1 MRMRWMM
8 MLVMIIFVIYYA
20 IIAIDQI
27 MTRAIMITRR
37 WVDVIRKKLRG

>member
-1 MRMRWMM
+1 
-8 MLVMIIFVIYYA
+8 MLIMIMIIFVINYA

-37 WVDVIRKKLRG
+37 MVDVIRKKFQG